1 MERWHQLAA
10 FVGTSLAA
18 VCHRRVVHTALATG
32 HILEQHSLVVLAV
45 LAVEHSTLVASKQPC
60 LDPDL
65 GVEHILVVL
74 ADPLELAVRIV
85 VGLMEH
91 SGE

>member
-18 VCHRRVVHTALATG
+18 VCHRRAVHTAWAAG
-32 HILEQHSLVVLAV
+32 HILEQHNLVV